1 MQRALFGLL
10 LNKVVEI
17 DMFWKLGV
25 SCSRVKEA
33 RLVGNF
39 SVCMRNRFNEMEVF
53 VLFVWFRFWDAIVL
67 WESFCSAIF
76 DLSWL
81 SFSELETNL
90 WKFIECIYEIRSWWK
105 SFDFDE
111 GQTLFHHS
119 SKHLKKPSSLFPT
132 QKMPCDSL
140 PQLLHGIKNKNLPQ
154 SLKLHFTIMM
164 NFNSFLFWKS
174 LCTKTRHIAIECNRI
189 ILYDYY
195 CFIKKFANQIYMQF

>member
-1 MQRALFGLL
+1 MDLM
-10 LNKVVEI
+10 K
-17 DMFWKLGV
+17 WK
-25 SCSRVKEA
+25 CS
-33 RLVGNF
+33 F
-39 SVCMRNRFNEMEVF
+39 C
-53 VLFVWFRFWDAIVL
+53 LFVWFRFWDAIVL

-90 WKFIECIYEIRSWWK
+90 WKFIECISEIRSWWK

-164 NFNSFLFWKS
+164 NFNSFLFNFFGKVYVQKRDILQLNATELFFMIIIVSLKS
-174 LCTKTRHIAIECNRI
+174 LRTKSTCNFNLNECRI
-189 ILYDYY
+189 KNVPFEFNI
-195 CFIKKFANQIYMQF
+195 FGE